1 MCSSDLPV
9 RIAKFALIIH
19 THAQL
24 QGANATPCDFGYEY
38 DDSQPVFTNANQ
50 RVNQPISLETV
61 RQAINTEM
69 EMRKQRLEVADLCRA
84 APAKREAALIDGLE
98 QTRMESVL
106 QKVKEQGPITTKR
119 LKCLLNRKLKMTP
132 PMIGDILS
140 TLIKRGCISATKQ
153 GRTELLDWIKGIR

>member
-1 MCSSDLPV
+1 
-9 RIAKFALIIH
+9 
-19 THAQL
+19 
-24 QGANATPCDFGYEY
+24 
-38 DDSQPVFTNANQ
+38 
-50 RVNQPISLETV
+50 
-61 RQAINTEM
+61 
-69 EMRKQRLEVADLCRA
+69 MRKQRLEVADLCRA

-119 LKCLLNRKLKMTP
+119 LKALLNRKLKMTR

-153 GRTELLDWIKGIR
+153 GRTELLGWIKGIR